1 MKRKSLFALSLSL
14 AVAGCQSTPTLQP
27 SAKAPEP
34 AKAQPAKTHAALIT
48 TQPSKKELSGLSA
61 KVERVGDHDRLSLRY
76 DPGKFRTQ
84 AVDTADIAFIRLT
97 VMGTDMSTR
106 TSDLIPVTG
115 LPAVVEIDNIPI
127 KDGNVR
133 VVFAQGFD
141 ADEQPI
147 TAFRAAGTYQSET
160 GLGSVT
166 VVVARRYLVLG
177 EVLANLIDADNSL
190 ANSLD
195 LEALQA
201 VLDDIIYGA
210 NIVGGA
216 IFNTDPLNFDT
227 DALSAEIDTNG
238 IPTAQE
244 LSSNF
249 LLGSAE
255 SVSLFIARSGNT
267 TIGEA
272 LTVTSTDPR
281 SQTVEVAAGAA
292 SPYELSLGPVSP
304 GTWEVLVKRSNGTVV
319 GQTTLTV
326 EGEGNATLGA
336 GASSGSPLVLNGVS
350 AVPAV
355 SCDSTT
361 ALPDNVI
368 AVAPCGGG
376 TGDGTSWANAYT
388 SLSLAL
394 NDASAGDE
402 IWVAM
407 GTYSPGSNTSD

>member
-249 LLGSAE
+249 LLSSAE

-267 TIGEA
+267 PIGEA

-292 SPYELSLGPVSP
+292 SPFELSLGPVSP
-304 GTWEVLVKRSNGTVV
+304 GTWDVLVKRSNGTVV
-319 GQTTLTV
+319 GQTTL
-326 EGEGNATLGA
+326 
-336 GASSGSPLVLNGVS
+336 
-350 AVPAV
+350 
-355 SCDSTT
+355 
-361 ALPDNVI
+361 
-368 AVAPCGGG
+368 
-376 TGDGTSWANAYT
+376 
-388 SLSLAL
+388 
-394 NDASAGDE
+394 
-402 IWVAM
+402 
-407 GTYSPGSNTSD
+407 